1 MQLMTIKETCVY
13 LKKSTT
19 SLYQDMKRGLI
30 PTVKI
35 GNKRLIVKDVLDRQ
49 IMRQL
54 KYGRRVS

>member
-1 MQLMTIKETCVY
+1 MTIKETCVY

-19 SLYQDMKRGLI
+19 ALYKDMKRGII